1 MPEGET
7 QIEKDKGGSTS
18 WPAACQTEGSDWIL
32 LPKSTV
38 ALILNLRLHRQLS
51 GALVASP
58 PSRPFRLRGCE
69 DLAGHIPPLLHGPW
83 LISLSPAHNTLISP
97 LLDFPQL
104 PYLSVPSPFC
114 WDTTWYTPQPI
125 VLRFWESSSHP
136 RAWNDSVHQ
145 ILLLICVLSQTDKL
159 HQQTLNCA
167 PWALDAQDQIWA
179 ELPLFFILIDSRSPQ
194 FSHCPKIHL
203 RILLVPGSALAK
215 LLVYKGQKVPLNNLS
230 KSNDFL
236 GGNW

>member
-114 WDTTWYTPQPI
+114 
-125 VLRFWESSSHP
+125 
-136 RAWNDSVHQ
+136 
-145 ILLLICVLSQTDKL
+145 
-159 HQQTLNCA
+159 
-167 PWALDAQDQIWA
+167 
-179 ELPLFFILIDSRSPQ
+179 
-194 FSHCPKIHL
+194 
-203 RILLVPGSALAK
+203 
-215 LLVYKGQKVPLNNLS
+215 
-230 KSNDFL
+230 
-236 GGNW
+236 